1 MYQCIAVKKGNISLF
16 NCVFYVKNVK
26 SYAVKTKYYKYYAV
40 KTWKKIRSNKGK
52 EYKILQILRS

>member
-26 SYAVKTKYYKYYAV
+26 SYAVKTKSYKSYAV
-40 KTWKKIRSNKGK
+40 KKNIKIRSNKGI
-52 EYKILQILRS
+52 ECKILQILRS